1 MTYIDG
7 GAAGAP
13 INPGRRTNQS
23 STPNPTTMAMLP
35 LAPPSMP
42 YAPPVSHAGPAANPS
57 TGPSVSNPLTLK
69 P

>member
-13 INPGRRTNQS
+13 INPRCRTNQS

-42 YAPPVSHAGPAANPS
+42 YVPPVSHSGPAANPS
-57 TGPSVSNPLTLK
+57 IGPSVSNPLTLK

>member
-1 MTYIDG
+1 M
-7 GAAGAP
+7 AVAP
-13 INPGRRTNQS
+13 ALPTNPGRRTSQS
-23 STPNPTTMAMLP
+23 STPNPTTIAMLP

-42 YAPPVSHAGPAANPS
+42 YAPPVSHSGPIADPS